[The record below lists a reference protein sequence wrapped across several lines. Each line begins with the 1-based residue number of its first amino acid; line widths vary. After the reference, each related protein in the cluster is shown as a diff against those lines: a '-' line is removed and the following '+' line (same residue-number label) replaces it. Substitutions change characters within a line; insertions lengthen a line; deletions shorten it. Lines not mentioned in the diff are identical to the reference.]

1 MNKTPDQM
9 KINDALDL
17 FEELKAKIVFRGG
30 RCNIDEQL
38 GKVMRQRKLYSPTT
52 DEDKK
57 LAAQVGKASELIYE
71 RLRDKTKKQELMQL
85 LELREQYRPNNGDT
99 SRRETAGGNQQR
111 REDGTRANQQRRD
124 EHRTSGNTQNSQK
137 NTHSTTVEYVRRR
150 GERGEGNTVK
160 VIEITQGKGITIPLK
175 EGGKIRFDPPSVTPV
190 AIEQL
195 RYRAKGYNIPDVKRY
210 LIIEVTPDGKTKF
223 FNIVYG
229 NLDLEQMKSNSRYLQ
244 LCMTRILERKRINDV
259 CRNSFCALDDL
270 VLDTNRN
277 ITTAP
282 NQGTVFLAAQALITT
297 ADEIRTKK
305 KTTFIDSLFGN
316 NNSRQ
321 EEENVLR
328 IFKTGTIMMNGKECL
343 IYSYAVKDET
353 VDMSERVLPEI
364 GCFIVSG
371 FDEERFR
378 NDINYREKV
387 ILNVFTPSR
396 LKNTRRADIA
406 YPYIGSVMAD
416 GDFENDFDLYNAFSN
431 MDKTR

>member
-57 LAAQVGKASELIYE
+57 LAALVGKASELIYE

-99 SRRETAGGNQQR
+99 SRRETAGGNQQRRETVGGNQQRRETAGGNQQR

-371 FDEERFR
+371 FDE
-378 NDINYREKV
+378 
-387 ILNVFTPSR
+387 
-396 LKNTRRADIA
+396 
-406 YPYIGSVMAD
+406 
-416 GDFENDFDLYNAFSN
+416 
-431 MDKTR
+431 